1 MRRVLPLLFVLLLPA
16 WASAQS
22 TGTITGVV
30 TDDTGEPLPGAQIV
44 VVGTM
49 LGAATGF
56 DGAYRI
62 AGVPEGEVTL
72 RATFVGY
79 SSEEAIVTVGAGG
92 TVAQDFTLATD
103 LLQLSDVVVTGVV
116 NPVSKLES
124 SVSITTLGPEQ
135 IEASAP
141 RTTAEIFRT
150 IPGIRSEASGG
161 DGNTNITVRGVPISA
176 GGSKYLQLQE
186 DGLPIFLYGDIA
198 FATADIF
205 LRADPT
211 LARIEAI
218 RGGSASTLSSNSP
231 AGIINF
237 ISKTGE
243 VEGGSISTQT
253 GLDYN
258 SNRVGF
264 EYGAPIGDDLAFHVG
279 GFFRSGEG
287 QRNTGYLAQQGGQV
301 KANLTKLF
309 DSGYA
314 RVYAK
319 YLNDRTPAY
328 LPMPLQVSGTNDD
341 PSWESV
347 DGFSAT
353 LDTPHSVFLQSNV
366 GFGADGQRRRVNLAD
381 GMHPVSQSVG
391 VEFLFD
397 VGDGWTVENKGRF
410 ALNSGRF
417 VSPFTAGVGSA
428 SDIAAGAIG
437 ATGRSLDSDGDEM
450 DDISFFLTRSEDG
463 SAFDGDLLQS
473 IVLFDTELKNFDNM
487 FNDARVSKSFSGLG
501 EGLDN
506 VTVTGGLFKGVQ
518 RINMAWLWNSYLM
531 AVEGDNASLVDISLV
546 DSAQDTTMISQDGLF
561 AYGAAPF
568 GNCCAVEYDATY
580 DVTAPYFALGVEALD
595 GLTVDGSVRYDY
607 GRVTGTGSG
616 GTIASLDVNNDGVI
630 SPVEETVNVIDLA
643 QKNPVNYDYDY
654 WSFSAGANY
663 TILDNAAVFGRFSRG
678 AAAKADRAIFP
689 SGSYLDPVQFA
700 TQDQIDQAEIGYK
713 QQFRQGGLFVT
724 GFYAQTD
731 EEGGFEATSQDFIAN
746 DYRAFGVEVE
756 GSYSIAGFAVRAA
769 GTYTNAEITATTDPD
784 PDRQAV
790 VGNRPRR
797 QPEFMFSVVP
807 TYTYDRFGIGLS
819 VIGQTSAY
827 AQDSNEL
834 VMPGYALVNGF
845 INVEIADGLALSV
858 AANNLFD
865 TIGITEV
872 EEGNDEN
879 DIIPGQVNYL
889 RARSVTGR
897 TISAGVRYTF

>member
-1 MRRVLPLLFVLLLPA
+1 MNKVLLLFVLLLAPA
-16 WASAQS
+16 WAAQAQS
-22 TGTITGVV
+22 PGVIAGVV
-30 TDDTGEPLPGAQIV
+30 TDDTGEPLPGAQVLI
-44 VVGTM
+44 VGTT

-56 DGAYRI
+56 DGDYRI
-62 AGVPEGEVTL
+62 VGVSEGTYTL
-72 RATFVGY
+72 RASFVGY
-79 SSEEAIVTVGAGG
+79 SSEEAVVTVGAGA
-92 TVAQDFTLATD
+92 TVTQDFTLATD

-198 FATADIF
+198 FATSDIF

-218 RGGSASTLSSNSP
+218 RGGSASTLASNSP

-243 VEGGSISTQT
+243 VEGGSISTST

-258 SNRVGF
+258 STRVGF
-264 EYGAPIGDDLAFHVG
+264 EYGSPIGDDLGFHVG

-287 QRNTGYLAQQGGQV
+287 QRDTGYLAEQGGQI

-309 DSGYA
+309 DTGYA
-314 RVYAK
+314 RIYAK

-328 LPMPLQVSGTNDD
+328 LPMPIQVTGTNDD
-341 PSWESV
+341 PSWESI

-366 GFGADGQRRRVNLAD
+366 GFGADGQRRRVNIAD
-381 GMHPVSQSVG
+381 GMHPVSQAVG

-417 VSPFTAGVGSA
+417 VSPFTAGVGPTA
-428 SDIAAGAIG
+428 DIAAGAIG
-437 ATGRSLDSDGDEM
+437 ATGRSLDSDGDEV
-450 DDISFFLTRSEDG
+450 DDIDFFLTRSEDG
-463 SAFDGDLLQS
+463 SAFNGDLLQS
-473 IVLFDTELKNFDNM
+473 IVLFDTELKNFDNL
-487 FNDARVSKSFSGLG
+487 FNDARVSKSFEGLG

-506 VTVTGGLFKGVQ
+506 VTVTGGLFKGIQ
-518 RINMAWLWNSYLM
+518 RINMAWLWNSYLLS
-531 AVEGDNASLVDISLV
+531 VEGDNASPIDITLVDA
-546 DSAQDTTMISQDGLF
+546 DQDTTGISQDGLF

-568 GNCCAVEYDATY
+568 GNCCAVEFDATY

-595 GLTVDGSVRYDY
+595 GLTVDGSIRYDY
-607 GRVTGTGSG
+607 GRVTGVGSG
-616 GTIASLDVNNDGVI
+616 GTTASLDVNNDGVI

-643 QKNPVNYDYDY
+643 QKNPVDYTYDY
-654 WSFSAGANY
+654 WSYSVGANFAF
-663 TILDNAAVFGRFSRG
+663 LDNAAVFGRFSRG

-689 SGSYLDPVQFA
+689 DGTYLDPIQFGPK
-700 TQDQIDQAEIGYK
+700 DQIDQAELGYK
-713 QQFRQGGLFVT
+713 QQFRQGGLFIT
-724 GFYAQTD
+724 GFYAQTT
-731 EEGGFEATSQDFIAN
+731 EEGGFEATTQQLIES
-746 DYRAFGVEVE
+746 DYQAFGVEVE
-756 GSYSIAGFAVRAA
+756 GSYSIADLAIRAA
-769 GTYTNAEITATTDPD
+769 ATYTNAEITSGDNE
-784 PDRQAV
+784 
-790 VGNRPRR
+790 GNKPRR
-797 QPEFMFSVVP
+797 QPDLMFSIVP
-807 TYTYDRFGIGLS
+807 TYHYDRFGIGLS

-834 VMPGYALVNGF
+834 VMPGYAIVNGF
-845 INVEIADGLALSV
+845 IDVDIADGLSLSV

-865 TIGITEV
+865 TIGITES
-872 EEGNDEN
+872 EEGAITD
-879 DIIPGQVNYL
+879 GQVNYL

>member
-92 TVAQDFTLATD
+92 AVTQDFTLATD

-314 RVYAK
+314 RIYAK

-328 LPMPLQVSGTNDD
+328 LPMPIQVTGTNDD
-341 PSWESV
+341 PNWESI

-366 GFGADGQRRRVNLAD
+366 GFGADGRERPLEPAGRGILRLHHDAPVGLGVAPQRAPAHGRQPADDLVGEVERRR
-381 GMHPVSQSVG
+381 GHQSPVG
-391 VEFLFD
+391 VDEAPLTFEQD
-397 VGDGWTVENKGRF
+397 RVARHRGGVVPAEGVAGGEQENEREE
-410 ALNSGRF
+410 REE
-417 VSPFTAGVGSA
+417 AGHQR
-428 SDIAAGAIG
+428 
-437 ATGRSLDSDGDEM
+437 T
-450 DDISFFLTRSEDG
+450 
-463 SAFDGDLLQS
+463 
-473 IVLFDTELKNFDNM
+473 
-487 FNDARVSKSFSGLG
+487 
-501 EGLDN
+501 
-506 VTVTGGLFKGVQ
+506 TVT
-518 RINMAWLWNSYLM
+518 
-531 AVEGDNASLVDISLV
+531 
-546 DSAQDTTMISQDGLF
+546 
-561 AYGAAPF
+561 
-568 GNCCAVEYDATY
+568 
-580 DVTAPYFALGVEALD
+580 
-595 GLTVDGSVRYDY
+595 
-607 GRVTGTGSG
+607 
-616 GTIASLDVNNDGVI
+616 
-630 SPVEETVNVIDLA
+630 ETV
-643 QKNPVNYDYDY
+643 
-654 WSFSAGANY
+654 
-663 TILDNAAVFGRFSRG
+663 R
-678 AAAKADRAIFP
+678 
-689 SGSYLDPVQFA
+689 
-700 TQDQIDQAEIGYK
+700 
-713 QQFRQGGLFVT
+713 
-724 GFYAQTD
+724 
-731 EEGGFEATSQDFIAN
+731 EA
-746 DYRAFGVEVE
+746 R
-756 GSYSIAGFAVRAA
+756 AVR
-769 GTYTNAEITATTDPD
+769 
-784 PDRQAV
+784 
-790 VGNRPRR
+790 RR
-797 QPEFMFSVVP
+797 
-807 TYTYDRFGIGLS
+807 TR
-819 VIGQTSAY
+819 
-827 AQDSNEL
+827 
-834 VMPGYALVNGF
+834 
-845 INVEIADGLALSV
+845 
-858 AANNLFD
+858 
-865 TIGITEV
+865 
-872 EEGNDEN
+872 
-879 DIIPGQVNYL
+879 
-889 RARSVTGR
+889 
-897 TISAGVRYTF
+897 